1 MTMNRKQMLDAVRSL
16 GLPEG
21 DYLVHGS
28 SALLARRLVTEVNDV
43 DIAARGAAWQQ
54 ALKLGPL
61 VQGRLDALVRPSEHV
76 EIFDGW
82 LGADLDSLLREAELI
97 DGIPFASLQAV
108 LDFKLQLNR
117 AKDQQ
122 HIRLLE
128 RELRRSRRA

>member
-1 MTMNRKQMLDAVRSL
+1 MNRRQMLAAIRSL
-16 GLPEG
+16 HLPQG

-54 ALKLGPL
+54 ALMLGPL
-61 VQGRLDALVRPSEHV
+61 VQGRVDALVRPSQDI

-82 LGADLDSLLREAELI
+82 LGADLDRLLQETAVI

-122 HIRLLE
+122 HIAVLR
-128 RELRRSRRA
+128 RELGLKPG